1 MQQSSEM
8 IVLLTVVPTEGGYM
22 AEHRRVEDVLTAIVD
37 REQIHGL
44 VEPRVPSALKY
55 KRGRN
60 RANTVHLPDL
70 KVGTKLVLTCA
81 SRGPGPVFTS
91 YGTVTGYALGIVLD
105 FYSRGGEK
113 DLYYDA
119 YAIVQIVKVTHPDLL
134 NMVGHLRSV
143 SVGDYHTSTR
153 FVPEQVQQS
162 DFKWLEAKEER

>member
-1 MQQSSEM
+1 
-8 IVLLTVVPTEGGYM
+8 M
-22 AEHRRVEDVLTAIVD
+22 AEHRRVEDILAAIVD

-55 KRGRN
+55 KRRKN
-60 RANTVHLPDL
+60 RAGDVPLPDL
-70 KVGTKLVLTCA
+70 KVGARLVLTCS
-81 SRGPGPVFTS
+81 SRELGTVFGG

-105 FYSRGGEK
+105 FYTRGGEK

-162 DFKWLEAKEER
+162 DFKWIEEGRAP